1 MLAAAGLLDH
11 QQVFFLLKSK
21 RRIPVFAKM
30 EGRGQFFFQQSGSDQ
45 EGYIII
51 LPGKFPVETERSVSS
66 HFNYK
71 DSNTTAE
78 SALVVHDH
86 SMSQVAGGRVGGH
99 RGNSLDLSWTAA
111 ESRFWSPHQS
121 SCRSGGDPLRPTR
134 NRPWSVNQTALTW
147 NPDWWHYISEV
158 RFVFCTES
166 AQRFIRQTHS
176 KLGISRLV
184 HSWEYLHLAA

>member
-30 EGRGQFFFQQSGSDQ
+30 GGEGALFFLQQSGSDQ

-99 RGNSLDLSWTAA
+99 RGNSLDLSWTSA
-111 ESRFWSPHQS
+111 ESRFCWIL
-121 SCRSGGDPLRPTR
+121 D
-134 NRPWSVNQTALTW
+134 
-147 NPDWWHYISEV
+147 
-158 RFVFCTES
+158 
-166 AQRFIRQTHS
+166 
-176 KLGISRLV
+176 
-184 HSWEYLHLAA
+184 

>member
-1 MLAAAGLLDH
+1 MITPCRCGLARSNAAPEMLAAAGLLDH

-30 EGRGQFFFQQSGSDQ
+30 EGRGHFFFQQSGSDQ

-121 SCRSGGDPLRPTR
+121 SCSSGGDPLLPTR
-134 NRPWSVNQTALTW
+134 NRLCSVNL
-147 NPDWWHYISEV
+147 NSFNLKP
-158 RFVFCTES
+158 
-166 AQRFIRQTHS
+166 
-176 KLGISRLV
+176 
-184 HSWEYLHLAA
+184 